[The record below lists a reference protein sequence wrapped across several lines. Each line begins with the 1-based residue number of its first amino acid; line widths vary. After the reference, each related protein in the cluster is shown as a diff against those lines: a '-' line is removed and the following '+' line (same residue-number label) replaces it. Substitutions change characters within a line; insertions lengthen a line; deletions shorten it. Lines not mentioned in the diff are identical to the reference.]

1 MAIGQSKQRLDAE
14 AKVTGR
20 ARYTDDMGLPGMR
33 HAAYVHSTIAHGMVL
48 SIDASEA
55 LALPGVEAVF
65 TADDVPGFL
74 FPTAGHPY
82 SMDPSHGDVADRL
95 LLTKHVRYYGDEVA
109 VVVARDGLT
118 ARKAAHLVKVEYEPL
133 PVMTSAETALAPGA
147 PVLQP
152 SVNPDGNLL
161 KQHTLEC
168 NGTLDEALAAAD
180 VVVEGAYRTPT
191 MQHCHL
197 ENQTAYA
204 YMDDMRH
211 IVIVSSTQI
220 PHICRRVVGQALGI
234 PWSSVRVIK
243 PYIGGGFGNK
253 QDVVLEPIVAFLTM
267 KLDGAPVSME
277 LTREECMLCTR
288 VRHAFAMTAR
298 AGATKDGK
306 LLGYGLDV
314 LSNTGAYAS
323 HGHSIAAAGGS
334 KVCYVY
340 PHATYR
346 FSAKTFYS
354 NIPVGGACRG
364 YGSPQTAYAIECLMD
379 DTARALGMDPLDFRL
394 KNTGRNGD
402 ISPLNGK
409 PVATLGISD
418 CLEEGR
424 KKFRWDERKAACK
437 AFNEEAVRT
446 GSPLRRGVGVS
457 AFSYGSGTYPANVE
471 PGSARLILNQD
482 GTVNLMTGATEIGQ
496 GADTAFAQMVSETLG
511 VAYENILTMK
521 LDGAPV
527 SMELTREECMLCT
540 RVRHAF
546 AMTARAGATKDGK
559 LLGYGLDV
567 LSNTGAYASHGHS
580 IAAAGGSKVCY
591 VYPHATYRFSAKT
604 FYSNIP
610 VGGACRGY
618 GSPQTAYAIECLM
631 DDTARALGMDP
642 LDFRLK
648 NTGRNGD
655 ISPLNGKP
663 VATLGISDCLEE
675 GRKKF
680 RWDERKAAC
689 KAFNE
694 EAVRTGSP
702 LRRGVGVSAFSYG
715 SGTYP
720 ANVEPG
726 SARLILNQDGT
737 VNLMTGA
744 TEIGQGADT
753 AFAQMVSETLGVAYE
768 NIHVI
773 STQDTDITPWDPG
786 AYASRQ
792 TYTCAP
798 AVHAVADGL
807 RRKLLGY
814 AAEMTGHTPAALT
827 IAPTAQGD
835 AVVFVRNPESVVV
848 TLHDLAMDSF
858 YNKDRGGQLSAEASF
873 KTRQN
878 PPSFGGCFAEVEVDI
893 DLCKVR
899 ITHILNVHDA
909 GVIINPALATAQ
921 VHGGMGMGIGW
932 ALYEELLVDPATGR
946 VHNNNLLDYKFP
958 TTCDIP
964 DLACAFVETQ
974 EPSGVYGNKSL
985 GEPPLISPAPA
996 LRNAVLDATGV
1007 AVNAIPMTP
1016 KLLFE
1021 EFVKAGLIKG

>member
-33 HAAYVHSTIAHGMVL
+33 HAAYVHSTIAHGMVR

-168 NGTLDEALAAAD
+168 NSTLDEALAAAD

-323 HGHSIAAAGGS
+323 HGTPSRRRAVPGLLRLPARHVPFFSQDLLQQ
-334 KVCYVY
+334 Y
-340 PHATYR
+340 PR
-346 FSAKTFYS
+346 RR
-354 NIPVGGACRG
+354 ACRG
-364 YGSPQTAYAIECLMD
+364 YGSPQTAYAIQCLMD

-409 PVATLGISD
+409 RSPRSASATALRRKPAKVPV
-418 CLEEGR
+418 GR
-424 KKFRWDERKAACK
+424 TQRPPVKPS
-437 AFNEEAVRT
+437 NEEAVRT

-471 PGSARLILNQD
+471 PGSA
-482 GTVNLMTGATEIGQ
+482 
-496 GADTAFAQMVSETLG
+496 
-511 VAYENILTMK
+511 
-521 LDGAPV
+521 
-527 SMELTREECMLCT
+527 
-540 RVRHAF
+540 
-546 AMTARAGATKDGK
+546 
-559 LLGYGLDV
+559 
-567 LSNTGAYASHGHS
+567 ASS
-580 IAAAGGSKVCY
+580 
-591 VYPHATYRFSAKT
+591 
-604 FYSNIP
+604 
-610 VGGACRGY
+610 
-618 GSPQTAYAIECLM
+618 
-631 DDTARALGMDP
+631 
-642 LDFRLK
+642 
-648 NTGRNGD
+648 
-655 ISPLNGKP
+655 
-663 VATLGISDCLEE
+663 
-675 GRKKF
+675 
-680 RWDERKAAC
+680 
-689 KAFNE
+689 
-694 EAVRTGSP
+694 
-702 LRRGVGVSAFSYG
+702 
-715 SGTYP
+715 
-720 ANVEPG
+720 
-726 SARLILNQDGT
+726 LNQDGT

-807 RRKLLGY
+807 RRKLLEY

-964 DLACAFVETQ
+964 DLDCAFVETQ

-985 GEPPLISPAPA
+985 GEAAAHQPARRSWRGH
-996 LRNAVLDATGV
+996 LGATGV

-1016 KLLFE
+1016 KLLFQGIRE
-1021 EFVKAGLIKG
+1021 GWID

>member
-1 MAIGQSKQRLDAE
+1 MA
-14 AKVTGR
+14 
-20 ARYTDDMGLPGMR
+20 
-33 HAAYVHSTIAHGMVL
+33 
-48 SIDASEA
+48 
-55 LALPGVEAVF
+55 F
-65 TADDVPGFL
+65 
-74 FPTAGHPY
+74 
-82 SMDPSHGDVADRL
+82 
-95 LLTKHVRYYGDEVA
+95 
-109 VVVARDGLT
+109 
-118 ARKAAHLVKVEYEPL
+118 
-133 PVMTSAETALAPGA
+133 
-147 PVLQP
+147 
-152 SVNPDGNLL
+152 
-161 KQHTLEC
+161 
-168 NGTLDEALAAAD
+168 
-180 VVVEGAYRTPT
+180 
-191 MQHCHL
+191 
-197 ENQTAYA
+197 
-204 YMDDMRH
+204 
-211 IVIVSSTQI
+211 
-220 PHICRRVVGQALGI
+220 
-234 PWSSVRVIK
+234 
-243 PYIGGGFGNK
+243 
-253 QDVVLEPIVAFLTM
+253 
-267 KLDGAPVSME
+267 
-277 LTREECMLCTR
+277 
-288 VRHAFAMTAR
+288 
-298 AGATKDGK
+298 
-306 LLGYGLDV
+306 
-314 LSNTGAYAS
+314 
-323 HGHSIAAAGGS
+323 
-334 KVCYVY
+334 
-340 PHATYR
+340 
-346 FSAKTFYS
+346 
-354 NIPVGGACRG
+354 
-364 YGSPQTAYAIECLMD
+364 
-379 DTARALGMDPLDFRL
+379 
-394 KNTGRNGD
+394 
-402 ISPLNGK
+402 
-409 PVATLGISD
+409 
-418 CLEEGR
+418 
-424 KKFRWDERKAACK
+424 
-437 AFNEEAVRT
+437 
-446 GSPLRRGVGVS
+446 
-457 AFSYGSGTYPANVE
+457 
-471 PGSARLILNQD
+471 
-482 GTVNLMTGATEIGQ
+482 
-496 GADTAFAQMVSETLG
+496 
-511 VAYENILTMK
+511 LTMK

>member
-511 VAYENILTMK
+511 VAYENI
-521 LDGAPV
+521 
-527 SMELTREECMLCT
+527 
-540 RVRHAF
+540 
-546 AMTARAGATKDGK
+546 
-559 LLGYGLDV
+559 
-567 LSNTGAYASHGHS
+567 
-580 IAAAGGSKVCY
+580 
-591 VYPHATYRFSAKT
+591 
-604 FYSNIP
+604 
-610 VGGACRGY
+610 
-618 GSPQTAYAIECLM
+618 
-631 DDTARALGMDP
+631 
-642 LDFRLK
+642 
-648 NTGRNGD
+648 
-655 ISPLNGKP
+655 
-663 VATLGISDCLEE
+663 
-675 GRKKF
+675 
-680 RWDERKAAC
+680 
-689 KAFNE
+689 
-694 EAVRTGSP
+694 
-702 LRRGVGVSAFSYG
+702 
-715 SGTYP
+715 
-720 ANVEPG
+720 
-726 SARLILNQDGT
+726 
-737 VNLMTGA
+737 
-744 TEIGQGADT
+744 
-753 AFAQMVSETLGVAYE
+753 
-768 NIHVI
+768 HVI

-893 DLCKVR
+893 DLCKVPHHAHPER
-899 ITHILNVHDA
+899 ARRRGDHQSRARHGA
-909 GVIINPALATAQ
+909 GARRHGHGHRLGAL
-921 VHGGMGMGIGW
+921 
-932 ALYEELLVDPATGR
+932 
-946 VHNNNLLDYKFP
+946 
-958 TTCDIP
+958 
-964 DLACAFVETQ
+964 
-974 EPSGVYGNKSL
+974 
-985 GEPPLISPAPA
+985 
-996 LRNAVLDATGV
+996 
-1007 AVNAIPMTP
+1007 
-1016 KLLFE
+1016 
-1021 EFVKAGLIKG
+1021 

>member
-1 MAIGQSKQRLDAE
+1 M
-14 AKVTGR
+14 
-20 ARYTDDMGLPGMR
+20 
-33 HAAYVHSTIAHGMVL
+33 
-48 SIDASEA
+48 
-55 LALPGVEAVF
+55 
-65 TADDVPGFL
+65 
-74 FPTAGHPY
+74 
-82 SMDPSHGDVADRL
+82 
-95 LLTKHVRYYGDEVA
+95 
-109 VVVARDGLT
+109 
-118 ARKAAHLVKVEYEPL
+118 
-133 PVMTSAETALAPGA
+133 
-147 PVLQP
+147 
-152 SVNPDGNLL
+152 
-161 KQHTLEC
+161 
-168 NGTLDEALAAAD
+168 
-180 VVVEGAYRTPT
+180 
-191 MQHCHL
+191 
-197 ENQTAYA
+197 
-204 YMDDMRH
+204 
-211 IVIVSSTQI
+211 
-220 PHICRRVVGQALGI
+220 
-234 PWSSVRVIK
+234 
-243 PYIGGGFGNK
+243 
-253 QDVVLEPIVAFLTM
+253 AFLTM

-298 AGATKDGK
+298 AGATK
-306 LLGYGLDV
+306 
-314 LSNTGAYAS
+314 N
-323 HGHSIAAAGGS
+323 
-334 KVCYVY
+334 
-340 PHATYR
+340 
-346 FSAKTFYS
+346 
-354 NIPVGGACRG
+354 
-364 YGSPQTAYAIECLMD
+364 
-379 DTARALGMDPLDFRL
+379 
-394 KNTGRNGD
+394 
-402 ISPLNGK
+402 
-409 PVATLGISD
+409 
-418 CLEEGR
+418 
-424 KKFRWDERKAACK
+424 
-437 AFNEEAVRT
+437 
-446 GSPLRRGVGVS
+446 
-457 AFSYGSGTYPANVE
+457 
-471 PGSARLILNQD
+471 
-482 GTVNLMTGATEIGQ
+482 
-496 GADTAFAQMVSETLG
+496 
-511 VAYENILTMK
+511 
-521 LDGAPV
+521 
-527 SMELTREECMLCT
+527 
-540 RVRHAF
+540 
-546 AMTARAGATKDGK
+546 GK

-893 DLCKVR
+893 ELCKVR

-964 DLACAFVETQ
+964 DLDCAFVETQ

>member
-511 VAYENILTMK
+511 VAYENI
-521 LDGAPV
+521 
-527 SMELTREECMLCT
+527 
-540 RVRHAF
+540 
-546 AMTARAGATKDGK
+546 
-559 LLGYGLDV
+559 
-567 LSNTGAYASHGHS
+567 
-580 IAAAGGSKVCY
+580 
-591 VYPHATYRFSAKT
+591 
-604 FYSNIP
+604 
-610 VGGACRGY
+610 
-618 GSPQTAYAIECLM
+618 
-631 DDTARALGMDP
+631 
-642 LDFRLK
+642 
-648 NTGRNGD
+648 
-655 ISPLNGKP
+655 
-663 VATLGISDCLEE
+663 
-675 GRKKF
+675 
-680 RWDERKAAC
+680 
-689 KAFNE
+689 
-694 EAVRTGSP
+694 
-702 LRRGVGVSAFSYG
+702 
-715 SGTYP
+715 
-720 ANVEPG
+720 
-726 SARLILNQDGT
+726 
-737 VNLMTGA
+737 
-744 TEIGQGADT
+744 
-753 AFAQMVSETLGVAYE
+753 
-768 NIHVI
+768 HVI

-792 TYTCAP
+792 TDTCAP

-835 AVVFVRNPESVVV
+835 AVVFVRNAESVVV

-964 DLACAFVETQ
+964 DLDCAFVETQ

>member
-379 DTARALGMDPLDFRL
+379 DTA
-394 KNTGRNGD
+394 
-402 ISPLNGK
+402 
-409 PVATLGISD
+409 
-418 CLEEGR
+418 
-424 KKFRWDERKAACK
+424 
-437 AFNEEAVRT
+437 
-446 GSPLRRGVGVS
+446 
-457 AFSYGSGTYPANVE
+457 
-471 PGSARLILNQD
+471 
-482 GTVNLMTGATEIGQ
+482 
-496 GADTAFAQMVSETLG
+496 
-511 VAYENILTMK
+511 LTMMR
-521 LDGAPV
+521 LE
-527 SMELTREECMLCT
+527 SSSWTRW
-540 RVRHAF
+540 
-546 AMTARAGATKDGK
+546 
-559 LLGYGLDV
+559 
-567 LSNTGAYASHGHS
+567 
-580 IAAAGGSKVCY
+580 I
-591 VYPHATYRFSAKT
+591 SA
-604 FYSNIP
+604 
-610 VGGACRGY
+610 
-618 GSPQTAYAIECLM
+618 
-631 DDTARALGMDP
+631 
-642 LDFRLK
+642 
-648 NTGRNGD
+648 
-655 ISPLNGKP
+655 
-663 VATLGISDCLEE
+663 
-675 GRKKF
+675 
-680 RWDERKAAC
+680 
-689 KAFNE
+689 
-694 EAVRTGSP
+694 
-702 LRRGVGVSAFSYG
+702 
-715 SGTYP
+715 
-720 ANVEPG
+720 
-726 SARLILNQDGT
+726 
-737 VNLMTGA
+737 
-744 TEIGQGADT
+744 
-753 AFAQMVSETLGVAYE
+753 
-768 NIHVI
+768 
-773 STQDTDITPWDPG
+773 
-786 AYASRQ
+786 
-792 TYTCAP
+792 
-798 AVHAVADGL
+798 
-807 RRKLLGY
+807 
-814 AAEMTGHTPAALT
+814 
-827 IAPTAQGD
+827 
-835 AVVFVRNPESVVV
+835 
-848 TLHDLAMDSF
+848 
-858 YNKDRGGQLSAEASF
+858 
-873 KTRQN
+873 
-878 PPSFGGCFAEVEVDI
+878 
-893 DLCKVR
+893 
-899 ITHILNVHDA
+899 
-909 GVIINPALATAQ
+909 
-921 VHGGMGMGIGW
+921 
-932 ALYEELLVDPATGR
+932 
-946 VHNNNLLDYKFP
+946 
-958 TTCDIP
+958 
-964 DLACAFVETQ
+964 
-974 EPSGVYGNKSL
+974 
-985 GEPPLISPAPA
+985 
-996 LRNAVLDATGV
+996 
-1007 AVNAIPMTP
+1007 
-1016 KLLFE
+1016 
-1021 EFVKAGLIKG
+1021 

>member
-1 MAIGQSKQRLDAE
+1 
-14 AKVTGR
+14 
-20 ARYTDDMGLPGMR
+20 
-33 HAAYVHSTIAHGMVL
+33 
-48 SIDASEA
+48 
-55 LALPGVEAVF
+55 
-65 TADDVPGFL
+65 
-74 FPTAGHPY
+74 
-82 SMDPSHGDVADRL
+82 
-95 LLTKHVRYYGDEVA
+95 
-109 VVVARDGLT
+109 
-118 ARKAAHLVKVEYEPL
+118 
-133 PVMTSAETALAPGA
+133 
-147 PVLQP
+147 
-152 SVNPDGNLL
+152 
-161 KQHTLEC
+161 
-168 NGTLDEALAAAD
+168 
-180 VVVEGAYRTPT
+180 
-191 MQHCHL
+191 
-197 ENQTAYA
+197 
-204 YMDDMRH
+204 
-211 IVIVSSTQI
+211 
-220 PHICRRVVGQALGI
+220 
-234 PWSSVRVIK
+234 
-243 PYIGGGFGNK
+243 
-253 QDVVLEPIVAFLTM
+253 
-267 KLDGAPVSME
+267 
-277 LTREECMLCTR
+277 MLCTR

-424 KKFRWDERKAACK
+424 ERFRWDERKAACK

-446 GSPLRRGVGVS
+446 GR
-457 AFSYGSGTYPANVE
+457 
-471 PGSARLILNQD
+471 
-482 GTVNLMTGATEIGQ
+482 
-496 GADTAFAQMVSETLG
+496 
-511 VAYENILTMK
+511 
-521 LDGAPV
+521 
-527 SMELTREECMLCT
+527 
-540 RVRHAF
+540 
-546 AMTARAGATKDGK
+546 
-559 LLGYGLDV
+559 
-567 LSNTGAYASHGHS
+567 
-580 IAAAGGSKVCY
+580 
-591 VYPHATYRFSAKT
+591 
-604 FYSNIP
+604 
-610 VGGACRGY
+610 
-618 GSPQTAYAIECLM
+618 
-631 DDTARALGMDP
+631 
-642 LDFRLK
+642 
-648 NTGRNGD
+648 
-655 ISPLNGKP
+655 
-663 VATLGISDCLEE
+663 
-675 GRKKF
+675 
-680 RWDERKAAC
+680 
-689 KAFNE
+689 
-694 EAVRTGSP
+694 P

-798 AVHAVADGL
+798 AVHAVADEL

-835 AVVFVRNPESVVV
+835 AVVFVRNAESVVV

-893 DLCKVR
+893 ELCKVR

-964 DLACAFVETQ
+964 DLDCAFVETQ

>member
-446 GSPLRRGVGVS
+446 
-457 AFSYGSGTYPANVE
+457 
-471 PGSARLILNQD
+471 D
-482 GTVNLMTGATEIGQ
+482 
-496 GADTAFAQMVSETLG
+496 
-511 VAYENILTMK
+511 
-521 LDGAPV
+521 
-527 SMELTREECMLCT
+527 
-540 RVRHAF
+540 
-546 AMTARAGATKDGK
+546 
-559 LLGYGLDV
+559 
-567 LSNTGAYASHGHS
+567 
-580 IAAAGGSKVCY
+580 
-591 VYPHATYRFSAKT
+591 
-604 FYSNIP
+604 
-610 VGGACRGY
+610 
-618 GSPQTAYAIECLM
+618 
-631 DDTARALGMDP
+631 
-642 LDFRLK
+642 
-648 NTGRNGD
+648 
-655 ISPLNGKP
+655 
-663 VATLGISDCLEE
+663 
-675 GRKKF
+675 
-680 RWDERKAAC
+680 
-689 KAFNE
+689 
-694 EAVRTGSP
+694 SP

-909 GVIINPALATAQ
+909 GVLINPALATAQ
-921 VHGGMGMGIGW
+921 VHGGMGMGIDRCVMMLTG
-932 ALYEELLVDPATGR
+932 ADTIRDVILFPTMKPLDKPESAKRAAAGTNCAVPAAEQGPVDFSKVEIEPLFQEFVDFETFAKSDFRAVKVKECTAVPKSKKLLKFVLDDGTGEDRVILSGIHDTYEPEELVGKTLIAITNLPPRKMMGIDSCGMIISAVHHEEGVEKLHCLMVDDHIPAG
-946 VHNNNLLDYKFP
+946 
-958 TTCDIP
+958 
-964 DLACAFVETQ
+964 A
-974 EPSGVYGNKSL
+974 
-985 GEPPLISPAPA
+985 
-996 LRNAVLDATGV
+996 
-1007 AVNAIPMTP
+1007 
-1016 KLLFE
+1016 KLY
-1021 EFVKAGLIKG
+1021 